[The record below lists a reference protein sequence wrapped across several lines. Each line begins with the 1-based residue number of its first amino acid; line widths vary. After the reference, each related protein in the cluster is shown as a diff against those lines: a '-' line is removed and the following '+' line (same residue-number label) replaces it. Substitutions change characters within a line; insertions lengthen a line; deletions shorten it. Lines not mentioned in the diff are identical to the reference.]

1 MVQIQHTKGGSST
14 RLPPIA
20 NMTGRPSTI
29 AGNHV
34 SGRGKMSAP
43 TSISKSSAAGSR
55 HAMSDRT
62 NGHAK
67 NLNDHTLEKVM
78 QSFIPL
84 TFFDVY
90 ITMEHKQYH
99 LKSAL

>member
-1 MVQIQHTKGGSST
+1 MVQIQHTKGGPSG

-34 SGRGKMSAP
+34 SGRGKMGAP
-43 TSISKSSAAGSR
+43 TSINKSSVAASR

-62 NGHAK
+62 NGHVK
-67 NLNDHTLEKVM
+67 NLNDPAFEKVM
-78 QSFIPL
+78 QSFITLPYS
-84 TFFDVY
+84 VY
-90 ITMEHKQYH
+90 I
-99 LKSAL
+99 